1 MVIVP
6 PSHVWWHNFEAIH
19 DFQTGEVSEANYL
32 HTKKE
37 ISGELQG
44 RCQAI

>member
-1 MVIVP
+1 MGNVSMKQNP
-6 PSHVWWHNFEAIH
+6 A
-19 DFQTGEVSEANYL
+19 DFGEVSEANYL

-44 RCQAI
+44 RSQAI